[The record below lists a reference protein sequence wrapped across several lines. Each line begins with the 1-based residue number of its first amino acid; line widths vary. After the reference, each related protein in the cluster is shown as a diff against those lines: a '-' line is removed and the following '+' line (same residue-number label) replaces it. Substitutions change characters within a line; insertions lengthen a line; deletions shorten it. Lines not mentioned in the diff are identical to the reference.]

1 MTKGQE
7 LRKTHQKN
15 EPVTI
20 KNGVQARNKK
30 ENSLRNV
37 DERDTHQHYLHWL
50 QKVVHLSGNE
60 KRLIRRKNLV
70 AREVPLLH
78 QIYRYRYSFV

>member
-37 DERDTHQHYLHWL
+37 DERVTHQHYLHWL

-70 AREVPLLH
+70 AREVPLLY